1 MCNELL
7 LIVSLVLIYTCVVL
21 FYRFLGKS
29 GLYCWTVLATIAAN
43 IEVLIV
49 VNAFGM
55 EQTLGNILFASTFL
69 VTDILSETQGRR
81 AANKAVLIGILTSGV
96 FILLS
101 QSWLLYTPNDSD
113 WASPAI
119 ASVFS
124 NTPRLMLSSIIVYA
138 IVQAFDVFAYHA
150 IWTQTTK
157 LCKDSRKFL
166 WLRNNGST
174 LVSQFFNTLLY
185 TFAAFWGVY
194 ELNTLI
200 NIVFS
205 SYVIFIFTS
214 LLDTP
219 AVYVAR
225 KLSPTVKKEQ
235 SETEISQTSSGI

>member
-1 MCNELL
+1 MNNELL
-7 LIVSLVLIYTCVVL
+7 LILSLVLIYTCVVL
-21 FYRFLGKS
+21 FYRFLGNA

-69 VTDILSETQGRR
+69 VTDILSETEGKH

-96 FILLS
+96 FILIS
-101 QSWLLYTPNDSD
+101 QSWMLYTPNDND

-150 IWTQTTK
+150 IWAKTTK
-157 LCKDSRKFL
+157 RCKDSRKFL

-174 LVSQFFNTLLY
+174 LISQFFNTFLY
-185 TFAAFWGVY
+185 TFAAFLGIY
-194 ELNTLI
+194 EPKTLM

-225 KLSPTVKKEQ
+225 RLSPAVDKSKKK
-235 SETEISQTSSGI
+235 

>member
-1 MCNELL
+1 MSNELL
-7 LIVSLVLIYTCVVL
+7 LILSVVLIYASVVL

-69 VTDILSETQGRR
+69 VTDILSETEGKR
-81 AANKAVLIGILTSGV
+81 AAQKAVTVGIVTSV
-96 FILLS
+96 IFIILS

-124 NTPRLMLSSIIVYA
+124 NTPRLMMSSIVVYA

-150 IWTQTTK
+150 IWKKTEA
-157 LCKDSRKFL
+157 LCHDSKRFL

-174 LVSQFFNTLLY
+174 MLSQFFNTLLY
-185 TFAAFWGVY
+185 TFAAFYGVY
-194 ELNTLI
+194 ELETLFHI
-200 NIVFS
+200 IFS
-205 SYVIFIFTS
+205 TYVIFIFTS

-219 AVYVAR
+219 AVYIAR
-225 KLSPTVKKEQ
+225 KLSSKAKANE
-235 SETEISQTSSGI
+235 

>member
-1 MCNELL
+1 MMRNEVL
-7 LIVSLVLIYTCVVL
+7 LILSLILIYTCVVL

-69 VTDILSETQGRR
+69 VTDILSETEGKR
-81 AANKAVLIGILTSGV
+81 AANKAVLIGILTSGA
-96 FILLS
+96 FILIS
-101 QSWLLYTPNDSD
+101 QSWMLYTPNDSD
-113 WASPAI
+113 WAFPAI
-119 ASVFS
+119 ASVFA

-138 IVQAFDVFAYHA
+138 VTQAFDVFAYHV
-150 IWTQTTK
+150 IWAKTTK
-157 LCKDSRKFL
+157 LCNDSQKFL

-174 LVSQFFNTLLY
+174 LVSQLFNTFLY
-185 TFAAFWGVY
+185 NFAAFWGIY
-194 ELNTLI
+194 ELKTLL
-200 NIVFS
+200 NIALS

-219 AVYVAR
+219 AVYTAR
-225 KLSPTVKKEQ
+225 KLSSAVKRA
-235 SETEISQTSSGI
+235 

>member
-7 LIVSLVLIYTCVVL
+7 LIFSLVLIYTCVVL
-21 FYRFLGKS
+21 FYRFLGSS

-55 EQTLGNILFASTFL
+55 EQTLGNVLFASTFL
-69 VTDILSETQGRR
+69 VTDILSETEGKH
-81 AANKAVLIGILTSGV
+81 AANKAVLIGVLTSCV
-96 FILLS
+96 FILIS
-101 QSWLLYTPNDSD
+101 QSWLLYTPNAND
-113 WASPAI
+113 WAAPAI

-124 NTPRLMLSSIIVYA
+124 NTPRLMLSSIVVYA

-150 IWTQTTK
+150 IWTHTIK
-157 LCKDSRKFL
+157 WCNDSKRFL

-194 ELNTLI
+194 EFRTLI
-200 NIVFS
+200 NIALS

-219 AVYVAR
+219 AVYMAR
-225 KLSPTVKKEQ
+225 KLSPSKKAC
-235 SETEISQTSSGI
+235 IH